1 MFKAVDNGNS
11 GAITLAELKEGLRKC
26 GLVFKN
32 IEISDIMEAV
42 SSYYVPVRFSY
53 NPYFSACFFYRN
65 SVFLSQRISRNSVSA
80 CFFSEA
86 NGPYD
91 GALAIILV
99 HMMVLLKT

>member
-42 SSYYVPVRFSY
+42 SNYYV
-53 NPYFSACFFYRN
+53 
-65 SVFLSQRISRNSVSA
+65 
-80 CFFSEA
+80 E
-86 NGPYD
+86 
-91 GALAIILV
+91 
-99 HMMVLLKT
+99 H